1 MPTVKELRKRG
12 KSYGLQGYSTLRKL
26 GLIRLIA
33 EDRAHVF
40 TERLIRASKTGL
52 YPALLGDPAN
62 PQKAK
67 RIR

>member
-1 MPTVKELRKRG
+1 
-12 KSYGLQGYSTLRKL
+12 
-26 GLIRLIA
+26 
-33 EDRAHVF
+33 VF